1 MRGATARAEPTPAYH
16 AIELIIICLQVSENY
31 RNARTGA
38 SERRKE
44 LQSKLAEMK
53 LSKTEGGQVAA
64 AERE

>member
-1 MRGATARAEPTPAYH
+1 
-16 AIELIIICLQVSENY
+16 VSENY